1 MTPEQRKCLHDLCLE
16 NVFHSDCPDPDKRK
30 RMTREDILEYHKQYY
45 AKNKEKIRQSA
56 TCQFCEHTFRD
67 RSSLTTHGKRSMR
80 CKLIRTQQRLAIA
93 QLRLNELEANNIE
106 ASTSSVSS
114 DAPPDILIHVLR
126 DLPGCLE

>member
-16 NVFHSDCPDPDKRK
+16 NVFHSDNPDPDKRK

-67 RSSLTTHGKRSMR
+67 RSSLTTHIKRSMR

-93 QLRLNELEANNIE
+93 QLRLNELEANSIE

-114 DAPPDILIHVLR
+114 DAPPDILTHVLR